1 MDKIIIKGAR
11 EHNLKDVNLEIPKNK
26 LVVITGVSGS
36 GKSSLAFDTIYA
48 EGQRRYLESLS
59 SYARQFLDM
68 LEKPDVDSIEGLSP
82 AISID
87 QKSTSHN
94 PRSTVGTV
102 TEINDY
108 LRLLFARVGEIHCY
122 ECGTLVKKASIDEV
136 VDQIKKDFSASSFKI
151 FSPVVQGRK
160 GEFKNLF
167 EELRMDGFF
176 SVKVDGKNFELS
188 EEIPPLEKQVKH
200 NIDLFLDEFSFE
212 GDDLFRLYEAI
223 ETSIARADGLVKIV
237 SEDGNTEKL
246 YNLSLVCPNCG
257 LAQSEPEPRSF
268 SFNSPFGA
276 CSVCDGLGIKPR
288 VDASLVV
295 PDEEK
300 TISEGAIMPWSYKP
314 NNWYGNVIGAVC
326 SHYRINPTTP
336 FKNLRDSDK
345 QILLFGNADGSAE
358 EVIMT
363 YHTKGGTS
371 SQFRIIFKG
380 IVNYLEERYWNSD
393 SPRIK
398 AEIEKYVA
406 ETNCPECQG
415 ARLKK
420 ERLSVLVNKKNFFE
434 VSELAI
440 SNALDFF
447 ENIKLED
454 RHALVGER
462 LVREIKARLKFLV
475 NVGLDYLTLGRSA
488 TTLSGGEAQRIRLA
502 SQLGSRLTG
511 ILYVLDEPSIGL
523 HPRDNQKLIDVLK
536 DLRDIG
542 NTVLVVEHDEE
553 TIIQADW
560 IVDVG
565 PVAGKGGGQ
574 IVYSGQPENIDTEN
588 SLTGAYMS
596 GAKSI
601 AMPQSRRKPK
611 GWVKVENAY
620 ENNLKQLN
628 AEFPL
633 GIMTVVTG
641 VSGSGKSTLVNDVL
655 YKSAARKLNRALVKP
670 GKHKKV
676 TGLEALDRVVLISQ
690 DPIGRTPRS
699 NPATYT
705 GVFTPIRELFALTRE
720 AQIRAYAPGRF
731 SFNVA
736 GGRCENCS
744 GDGSLRV
751 EMQFLSDVYV
761 PCEICKGSRYNRET
775 LSVKLGGKNIAEIL
789 KMNVTEAC
797 KFFKEFPKIY
807 EKLKV
812 LKDVGLGYIELGQS
826 ATTLSGGEAQRI
838 KLAKELTEK
847 KTLKTLY
854 ILDEPTTGLHID
866 DVNKLLGVLNRLVDQ
881 NNSMV
886 IIEHNLDVIKS
897 ADWIID
903 LGPEGGAKGGKIIAK
918 GTPEDVVSEPK
929 SVTGKFIAGALK

>member
-26 LVVITGVSGS
+26 LVIITGVSGS

-108 LRLLFARVGEIHCY
+108 LRLLFARIGEIHCY

-136 VDQIKKDFSASSFKI
+136 VDQIKKDFSAASFKI

-176 SVKVDGKNFELS
+176 SIKVDGKNFELS

-200 NIDLFLDEFSFE
+200 NIDLFLDEFGFE
-212 GDDLFRLYEAI
+212 SDDLFRLYEAI

-237 SEDGNTEKL
+237 SEDGTEKL

-314 NNWYGNVIGAVC
+314 NNWYGNIIKAVC
-326 SHYRINPTTP
+326 VHYRINPSTP

-371 SQFRIIFKG
+371 SQFKILFKG

-398 AEIEKYVA
+398 NEIEKYVA
-406 ETNCPECQG
+406 ETNCPECHG

-420 ERLSVLVNKKNFFE
+420 ERLSVLVNKKNFFD

-440 SNALDFF
+440 SSALDFF
-447 ENIKLED
+447 ENIKLEE

-488 TTLSGGEAQRIRLA
+488 NTLSGGEAQRIRLA

-574 IVYSGQPENIDTEN
+574 IVYSGEPEKIDAEN

-601 AMPQSRRKPK
+601 AMPETRRKPK

-676 TGLEALDRVVLISQ
+676 TGLDGLDRVVLISQ

-775 LSVKLGGKNIAEIL
+775 LSVKLGGKNIAEVL

-797 KFFKEFPKIY
+797 EFFKEFPKIY

-903 LGPEGGAKGGKIIAK
+903 LGPEGGAAGGKIIAK
-918 GTPEDVVSEPK
+918 GTPEDVASEPN
-929 SVTGKFIAGALK
+929 SVTGKFIAGVLK

>member
-26 LVVITGVSGS
+26 LVIITGVSGS

-136 VDQIKKDFSASSFKI
+136 VDQIKKDFSAASFKI

-200 NIDLFLDEFSFE
+200 NIDLFLDEFGFE
-212 GDDLFRLYEAI
+212 SDDLFRLYEAI

-237 SEDGNTEKL
+237 SDDGVEKL

-314 NNWYGNVIGAVC
+314 NNWYGNIIKAVC
-326 SHYRINPTTP
+326 AHYRINPSTP

-345 QILLFGNADGSAE
+345 QILLFGNSDGSAE
-358 EVIMT
+358 EVVMT
-363 YHTKGGTS
+363 YHTKGGSS
-371 SQFRIIFKG
+371 SQFKILFKG

-406 ETNCPECQG
+406 ETNCPECHG

-420 ERLSVLVNKKNFFE
+420 ERLSVLVNKKNFFD

-440 SNALDFF
+440 SSALDFF
-447 ENIKLED
+447 ENIKLEE

-488 TTLSGGEAQRIRLA
+488 NTLSGGEAQRIRLA

-574 IVYSGQPENIDTEN
+574 IVYSGEPEKIDAEN

-601 AMPQSRRKPK
+601 AMPETRRKPK

-676 TGLEALDRVVLISQ
+676 TGLDGLDRVVLISQ

-775 LSVKLGGKNIAEIL
+775 LSVKLGGKNIAEVL

-797 KFFKEFPKIY
+797 EFFKEFPKIY

-903 LGPEGGAKGGKIIAK
+903 LGPEGGAAGGKIIAK
-918 GTPEDVVSEPK
+918 GTPEDVASEPN
-929 SVTGKFIAGALK
+929 SVTGKFIAGVLK

>member
-26 LVVITGVSGS
+26 LVIITGVSGS

-108 LRLLFARVGEIHCY
+108 LRLLFARIGEIHCY

-136 VDQIKKDFSASSFKI
+136 VDQIKKDFSATSFKV

-176 SVKVDGKNFELS
+176 SVKVDGKSFELS

-237 SEDGNTEKL
+237 SEDGNIEKL

-314 NNWYGNVIGAVC
+314 NNWYGNLIKAVC
-326 SHYRINPTTP
+326 AHYRINSATP

-345 QILLFGNADGSAE
+345 QILLFGNSDGSAE
-358 EVIMT
+358 EVVMT

-371 SQFRIIFKG
+371 SQFKVIFKG

-447 ENIKLED
+447 ENIKLDE

-601 AMPQSRRKPK
+601 AMPESRRKPK

-628 AEFPL
+628 VEFPL

-676 TGLEALDRVVLISQ
+676 TGLDSLDRVVLISQ

-775 LSVKLGGKNIAEIL
+775 LSVKLGGKNIAEVL

-797 KFFKEFPKIY
+797 EFFKEFPKIY

-903 LGPEGGAKGGKIIAK
+903 LGPEGGAAGGKIIAK
-918 GTPEDVVSEPK
+918 GTPEDVASEPK
-929 SVTGKFIAGALK
+929 SVTGKFITGVLK